1 MSEKSKVERSTGR
14 FSLSARNATIL
25 LLAVIAGCTAGV
37 LLWLAGNA
45 GPQAVL
51 SGIGAC
57 GVALKFFD
65 SIIAE

>member
-1 MSEKSKVERSTGR
+1 MSEKSKVERSTRR
-14 FSLSARNATIL
+14 FNLSARNATVL
-25 LLAVIAGCTAGV
+25 LLTVIAGCAAGV
-37 LLWLAGNA
+37 LLWLAGSA
-45 GPQAVL
+45 VPQAVL